1 MTTHFVVFRNNL
13 LTLAIVFSSA
23 LGFSQIDKSTIK
35 AQLALGVN
43 NPSSTGFV
51 QDFEAKTINFPTV
64 NLGVQYMFKPNF
76 GAKLDYGFNRI
87 SNNEQSFEDFKLNY
101 SRINLQGVLDLSSM
115 LYISNRVG
123 TFLHAGPGFSFV
135 TPLGNFPE
143 NNISFFNVMAGLEW
157 HYGISDKLTLYLDTS
172 YILGFAEDFSPV
184 SSGFGSF
191 NGDLLTVTIGV
202 SISLSGCYYC
212 EKR

>member
-1 MTTHFVVFRNNL
+1 MTPHFVTFRNKL
-13 LTLAIVFSSA
+13 ILIVMLFIMI
-23 LGFSQIDKSTIK
+23 LGFSQSNKSTVK
-35 AQLALGVN
+35 AQFALGVSS
-43 NPSSTGFV
+43 PSSNGFV
-51 QDFEAKTINFPTV
+51 QDFEGKPINFPAV
-64 NLGVQYMFKPNF
+64 NLGIQYMLMPSF

-87 SNNEQSFEDFKLNY
+87 SNDETSQDFKLNY
-101 SRINLQGVLDLSSM
+101 SRINLQGVFDLSRT

-143 NNISFFNVMAGLEW
+143 NKLSFFNAMAGLEL

-172 YILGFAEDFSPV
+172 YIIGFANDFDPI

-191 NGDLLTVTIGV
+191 NGDLLTITIGA

-212 EKR
+212 EKQ